1 MSIPYKPLN
10 DFIVVLADKALEATK
25 NGIIL
30 TEALK
35 SGAKTGRVVAVGPG
49 RLNEKTGQRRPMSV
63 KVGQRVAFG
72 EFAGR
77 SDLPVDPEYPR
88 GPNYKILCDA
98 DILAVVEQTEE
109 DYVGRIQE
117 AMDVLGIGDKLDLS
131 LEVLVKADSFSPLDL
146 AEVLT
151 EEFSKALHELLLA
164 DHVGPLVKPLHPVEP
179 ELV

>member
-10 DFIVVLADKALEATK
+10 DFIVVLADKALETTK

-35 SGAKTGRVVAVGPG
+35 SGTKTGRVVAVGPG
-49 RLNEKTGQRRPMSV
+49 KLNEKTGKRTPVSV

-77 SDLPVDPEYPR
+77 SDLPVDPAYPR
-88 GPNYKILCDA
+88 GQNYKILCNA

-117 AMDVLGIGDKLDLS
+117 ALDVLGIGDKLDHHLVVMAGSGS
-131 LEVLVKADSFSPLDL
+131 LTPGYLADALADEVREVLQVMLMAD
-146 AEVLT
+146 A
-151 EEFSKALHELLLA
+151 
-164 DHVGPLVKPLHPVEP
+164 VGPVAEKATA
-179 ELV
+179 

>member
-35 SGAKTGRVVAVGPG
+35 SGTKTGRVVAVGPG
-49 RLNEKTGQRRPMSV
+49 KLNEKTGARRPMSV

-88 GPNYKILCDA
+88 GANYKILCDA

-117 AMDVLGIGDKLDLS
+117 ALDVLGIGDKLDHQLVVMAGS
-131 LEVLVKADSFSPLDL
+131 GDMSPGYLADALAGEVREVLQVMLMAD
-146 AEVLT
+146 A
-151 EEFSKALHELLLA
+151 
-164 DHVGPLVKPLHPVEP
+164 VGPVVERATA
-179 ELV
+179 